1 MATNTEIQWI
11 PLRDLELSD
20 RNARTTPASADSLRE
35 LEASLQAVGLLENLV
50 VRAAGKRFHVVAGG
64 RRLHAL
70 QNIAKKRNGR
80 FRPATP
86 IPCRLIPDDAIDEE
100 VSLVENAVRVNM
112 HPIDQF
118 TTFHRLLEHGRTAR
132 EIARRFGVT
141 VRTVQRRLR
150 LGGVAP
156 DILADARTDGLTLDQ
171 LEAFAATPDRTRQ
184 LDVWNK
190 MRNHGAYTPSA
201 GWIRAELQRDLLSGA
216 SPRVRF
222 VGLKAYKAAGGTVE
236 EDLFAAQD
244 DRSIHVCDVALLND
258 LASKKLQAATRELE
272 PGWRW
277 VDTMLE
283 TDWDVTR
290 QFGRLKGKPE
300 PPTAAEQERY
310 TALTKEIDDLKEH
323 LYTLEDTPENAA
335 ERERVSGRIGT
346 LDAEAHALDTAMH
359 ARQSYTAEQKAC
371 AGCIVTIDADGALLI
386 HQGLVRRQDEHLV
399 PTPAA
404 AAAATHEPAPA
415 PTANAPAEP
424 HNPDAEATPAANPA
438 PQPGQAEAEA
448 HPARTPGPD
457 PGSAE
462 PPPPPGDDYR
472 PPQYEASEPDETA
485 AATREARLRLNL
497 AEDLR
502 LIRTAIVKAHL
513 ASDFDLAFD
522 VAAYQMATAVFGDTR
537 RGPTTIDINPT
548 TDSPA
553 AGDPRANESLAE
565 GNPGARMLAASA
577 ANLPLDWL
585 NQPAAAERFREFR
598 DLGAKDKRGL
608 FAAAVARALMP
619 QLAFD
624 PKGQPETETIV
635 GALDIPFHRLY
646 RPDLDGFWRRMGRRE
661 MLAIAAETLDEDW
674 SDAHASDRKDTLAQ
688 AMAAAFGPDTPPAA
702 LGITG
707 EARARA
713 LEWAP
718 PGFEAAIEAQPPS
731 APGTNA
737 TEPARD
743 LPAWMQG

>member
-20 RNARTTPASADSLRE
+20 RNARTTPASADALRE

-70 QNIAKKRNGR
+70 QNIAKKRSGR

-118 TTFHRLLEHGRTAR
+118 TTFHGLLEHGRTAR

-156 DILADARTDGLTLDQ
+156 EILADARTDGLTLDQ

-201 GWIRAELQRDLLSGA
+201 GWIRTELQRDLLSGA

-244 DRSIHVCDVALLND
+244 DRSIHVCDVALLNE
-258 LASKKLQAATRELE
+258 LASKKLQTARRELE
-272 PGWRW
+272 LGWRW

-335 ERERVSGRIGT
+335 ERERVSERIDT

-371 AGCIVTIDADGALLI
+371 AGCIVTIDADGELLI

-399 PTPAA
+399 PAPAA
-404 AAAATHEPAPA
+404 PAAVETDEPAPA
-415 PTANAPAEP
+415 APAEP
-424 HNPDAEATPAANPA
+424 HNPSSGSHLAAAAA
-438 PQPGQAEAEA
+438 PEPPRPDPRT
-448 HPARTPGPD
+448 HPARGPELD
-457 PGSAE
+457 AGPAE
-462 PPPPPGDDYR
+462 PPPPVEDDYR
-472 PPQYEASEPDETA
+472 PPQYEVAEPDETA

-513 ASDFDLAFD
+513 ESDFDLAFD
-522 VAAYQMATAVFGDTR
+522 VATYQMATAVFGDTQ

-577 ANLPLDWL
+577 AKLPLDWL

-598 DLGAKDKRGL
+598 DLGAKDKRKL

-624 PKGQPETETIV
+624 PKGQPETEAIV
-635 GALDIPFHRLY
+635 SALDIPFHRLY

-688 AMAAAFGPDTPPAA
+688 AMAAAFGHDTPPAA
-702 LGITG
+702 LGITD

-731 APGTNA
+731 APGKNA